1 MRLSLTRSST
11 RLTLCF
17 CVLLT
22 AGLLVT
28 AVACSDSGESDG
40 TPPPGEGETMPPG
53 NDESA
58 GGPLDETMIKNLT
71 AAVSDFTPEQ
81 IFVSQHQTFGEW
93 AAAFVSV
100 EGQEGQL
107 AVFRLIGSD
116 WSLYDIGSYLDP
128 EDLGPEVPAEVKNW
142 AF

>member
-1 MRLSLTRSST
+1 
-11 RLTLCF
+11 
-17 CVLLT
+17 
-22 AGLLVT
+22 
-28 AVACSDSGESDG
+28 
-40 TPPPGEGETMPPG
+40 MPPG
-53 NDESA
+53 DDGS
-58 GGPLDETMIKNLT
+58 GSGPLDETMIKNLT

-81 IFVSQHQTFGEW
+81 INVSQHQTFGEW

-107 AVFRLIGSD
+107 AVFRLIDSD

-128 EDLGPEVPAEVKNW
+128 EDLGPEVPTEVKDW